1 VPFLTY
7 LIFFAYA
14 PALALLWYFYHQDKL
29 EPEPKKVVINTFIL
43 GGSLS
48 IAIAVILENI
58 LVPRWFQTI
67 PALLPATFFYMALV
81 AGVVEEPA
89 KAVAI
94 KYAYNTGNLF
104 GIMDGVIYGV
114 AAGLGFAATE
124 NLLYGLGYGLGTT
137 ISRALLTPFAHA
149 TWSAIVGV
157 GYGLKAEGKVYTVA
171 PYFIIA
177 MFLHFLWDYFAFLS
191 TIVSLYSILLWLLLL
206 LNFLILRRLI
216 ILGKIED
223 MQRYWWYW
231 LLGGRRW

>member
-1 VPFLTY
+1 MPLLTY

-14 PALALLWYFYHQDKL
+14 PALALLWYFYHQDRL
-29 EPEPKKVVINTFIL
+29 EPEPKRVVINTFIL

-48 IAIAVILENI
+48 IAIAIVLESI
-58 LVPRWFQTI
+58 LVPRWFQNL
-67 PALLPATFFYMALV
+67 PALLPATFFYTALV
-81 AGVVEEPA
+81 AGIVEEPA

-124 NLLYGLGYGLGTT
+124 NLLYGLGYGLRTT

-157 GYGLKAEGKVYTVA
+157 GYGLKAEGKIHTVA
-171 PYFIIA
+171 PYFIMA
-177 MFLHFLWDYFAFLS
+177 MLLHFLWDYFAFLS
-191 TIVSLYSILLWLLLL
+191 TIVPLYSIMVWLLLL

-216 ILGKIED
+216 TLGKIED